1 MIRRPPRSTRTDT
14 LFPYTTLF
22 RSLEVAAAA
31 HADIAGREEG
41 QRTGGRRRQAEA
53 RIALG
58 ARSAAFRR
66 DGPLDELDGHDIADP
81 AGAAARGQ
89 RHIAALKDRAVR
101 GPRRRWARDGRGHG
115 GAAVWGR
122 GGQEVED

>member
-58 ARSAAFRR
+58 ARGATFRR
-66 DGPLDELDGHDIADP
+66 DGPLAELDGHAIADP
-81 AGAAARGQ
+81 AAAAARGQ
-89 RHIAALKDRAVR
+89 RHLAPLNDRAVR
-101 GPRRRWARDGRGHG
+101 GRRRRLARASRGAGVIDFPGCGRD
-115 GAAVWGR
+115 R
-122 GGQEVED
+122 